1 MTKYNPPFVVLKPKP
16 GTWADQRIAKDSGIV
31 GVVDGRYVHVSYE
44 GNLYKAE
51 NLEKWEQRVMH
62 AADRLASG
70 YPTIARCTMPLEQ
83 FKPWVSLTRVLP
95 ATGSSPTMTERSPS
109 CRFCDRHQTQRIPQW
124 LMGNRSPTA

>member
-44 GNLYKAE
+44 GNLYRAE

-62 AADRLASG
+62 AADRFASG

-83 FKPWVSLTRVLP
+83 FETVGVVDQDAAGHWFVTHHDGTVTVL
-95 ATGSSPTMTERSPS
+95 S
-109 CRFCDRHQTQRIPQW
+109 I
-124 LMGNRSPTA
+124 L